1 MNADNK
7 FKNLCSLA
15 IIIGCILLLRLPF
28 LNQAIQ
34 GDDAYY
40 LAAAQYAQIDPAHPN
55 HAVITFLGKDVSLR
69 GHPHPPL
76 NGWVLGALLFV
87 VGDIREVP
95 FHAAYIVFSIIA
107 GLSMWLLA
115 RRFSPQPLWA
125 TLLFLVAPAFVV
137 NGNSL
142 EADIPFLA
150 FWMASIAL
158 FVRAVDT
165 ASWKWLAGSIMCMCV
180 AAMAA
185 MQAIFLV
192 PILAVYLW
200 TKRRGW
206 KPAWIALFA
215 VPFALAVWQLTEK
228 LSAGALPA
236 SELAQHFQTYNLQSL
251 QAKLK
256 NAIALTVHAGWIVF
270 PPLVWW
276 AFRNVGKIGWALAA
290 IAALGGMFYDPNPL
304 FWLCFATGALVL
316 CWCVRNWRSFEA
328 AWILLFF
335 AGALVVFFA
344 GSARYLLP
352 IAAPLAILVSRQGRW
367 LPLGFAAQLLLALG
381 LSIANY
387 QHWDGYR
394 QFVATLPAESD
405 ARRVWINGEWGL
417 QYYAEARGGLALK
430 EGQPVGPGE
439 YVVSSELG
447 YPIPYTTGGG
457 LLTPLSNREVRST
470 LPFRL
475 IALNSKSA
483 YSTVAAGFRAFDISN
498 EPIDRVHAGIVI
510 ERKPTLSDLPLNSA
524 EAASHIVSGLYALE
538 NTTRWMSG
546 RATVLLKRPTTTAV
560 LRASI
565 YIPDTAPARTITLYL
580 DGKQVHSEIVKAPG
594 MYQIKSAPIAPA
606 AGTATVTVAVDKT
619 FHVSTDRRELGAV
632 LVRLGFE

>member
-1 MNADNK
+1 
-7 FKNLCSLA
+7 
-15 IIIGCILLLRLPF
+15 
-28 LNQAIQ
+28 
-34 GDDAYY
+34 
-40 LAAAQYAQIDPAHPN
+40 
-55 HAVITFLGKDVSLR
+55 
-69 GHPHPPL
+69 
-76 NGWVLGALLFV
+76 
-87 VGDIREVP
+87 
-95 FHAAYIVFSIIA
+95 
-107 GLSMWLLA
+107 
-115 RRFSPQPLWA
+115 
-125 TLLFLVAPAFVV
+125 
-137 NGNSL
+137 
-142 EADIPFLA
+142 
-150 FWMASIAL
+150 
-158 FVRAVDT
+158 
-165 ASWKWLAGSIMCMCV
+165 
-180 AAMAA
+180 
-185 MQAIFLV
+185 
-192 PILAVYLW
+192 
-200 TKRRGW
+200 
-206 KPAWIALFA
+206 
-215 VPFALAVWQLTEK
+215 
-228 LSAGALPA
+228 
-236 SELAQHFQTYNLQSL
+236 
-251 QAKLK
+251 
-256 NAIALTVHAGWIVF
+256 
-270 PPLVWW
+270 
-276 AFRNVGKIGWALAA
+276 
-290 IAALGGMFYDPNPL
+290 
-304 FWLCFATGALVL
+304 
-316 CWCVRNWRSFEA
+316 
-328 AWILLFF
+328 
-335 AGALVVFFA
+335 VFFA

-405 ARRVWINGEWGL
+405 AKRVWINGEWGL

-457 LLTPLSNREVRST
+457 LLTPLSDREIRST

-483 YSTVAAGFRAFDISN
+483 YSTVADGYRAFDISS
-498 EPIDRVHAGIVI
+498 EPIDRVHEGIVI
-510 ERKPTLSDLPLNSA
+510 ERKPTLSDLPLNSP
-524 EAASHIVSGLYALE
+524 EAASHIVSGFYALE

-580 DGKQVHSEIVKAPG
+580 DGKQVHSETIKAPG
-594 MYQIKSAPIAPA
+594 AMYQIKSAPIAPA